1 MYRQMKLPKI
11 TEKMIY
17 EIFDEIPIKVD
28 EEFVAQFVLNGQK
41 RVREIIDCEECGEA
55 PRGLML

>member
-1 MYRQMKLPKI
+1 
-11 TEKMIY
+11 MIY

-41 RVREIIDCEECGEA
+41 RVREIIDC
-55 PRGLML
+55 